1 MCGAPLQIFRPTS
14 LWLSFLSLSL
24 ARTLSSLFLFLLLSF
39 FLYLASKFLPL
50 LFLLLPFPFPFPSSP
65 PPAPYS
71 YKHSDLFTFTHNSHR
86 NRCRIGDGSN
96 RSLSKPRHK
105 GGRCRISKRQ
115 TMLFIARRPVRE
127 CKVCPCISDLL
138 RAIKLL
144 FFSWILFFVFF
155 LFVHWTVLNTICTI
169 KFCITIYEKND
180 LSRISNH
187 LPSLDSPTDPNRS
200 IGHSALRLKGDSI
213 SASNTFRNI
222 SCVSVESSGC
232 VFTRT
237 VWTVYELH
245 SIHYR
250 FFGIFL
256 YKYCMCC
263 VNENRWIYFL
273 FINYII
279 Y

>member
-24 ARTLSSLFLFLLLSF
+24 LHAHSSLFLFLLLSF

-50 LFLLLPFPFPFPSSP
+50 LFFLLPFPFPSSP

-71 YKHSDLFTFTHNSHR
+71 YKHSDLFTFTHNSHG
-86 NRCRIGDGSN
+86 NRYRIGDGSN

-115 TMLFIARRPVRE
+115 TILFIARRPVCE
-127 CKVCPCISDLL
+127 CKVCPCISDVFL

-155 LFVHWTVLNTICTI
+155 LFVHWTVLNTIYTI
-169 KFCITIYEKND
+169 KFCTTIYEKND
-180 LSRISNH
+180 LSRISTH

-213 SASNTFRNI
+213 LASNAFRNI

-237 VWTVYELH
+237 VWTIYELH

-250 FFGIFL
+250 LFGIL
-256 YKYCMCC
+256 SYKYRM
-263 VNENRWIYFL
+263 Y
-273 FINYII
+273 Y
-279 Y
+279 